1 MEEPRP
7 QWSSQTK
14 LTVSLLLL
22 VFGVYLIYLFRAAIG
37 PFILALVIAYVLSP
51 LATWF
56 EERLKVRRSLAALL
70 AYLVAGIILASIPLI
85 IVPPLTAQSTEL
97 NLDFQQIIERIEELI
112 ARRYEVSGF
121 VIDLERIIGQV
132 SGSIV
137 AVFEPFVGQTLSYAI
152 DLITSLVWV
161 VFVFVVSFYLVLDG
175 WKVIFWLEGLT
186 PVEYR
191 ADFINLRKEIN
202 QIWNAFFRGQIL
214 LVLVVAVIFTIG
226 GLVIGLPFA
235 LAMGVLAGLLELL
248 PSIGH
253 GIWLTIASILSLF
266 LGSTWL
272 PIPNWIFALVVI
284 GLHIIFQQFDLN
296 YLLPRIIGRRVQ
308 LHPLVVIV
316 GIVTGALVAGVLGI
330 FLAAPIIATAR
341 VLGKYIYANLLDL
354 DPFPE
359 TTPPELPPPK
369 VRWWKKENVGDP
381 NNGKKSE

>member
-1 MEEPRP
+1 MEEQRPR
-7 QWSSQTK
+7 WSSRTK

-22 VFGVYLIYLFRAAIG
+22 AFGIYLIYIFRAAIG
-37 PFILALVIAYVLSP
+37 PILLALVIAYVLSP
-51 LATWF
+51 LAGWF
-56 EERLKVRRSLAALL
+56 QSRLKIRRSLAALL
-70 AYLVAGIILASIPLI
+70 SYIVAGVIIVSIPLI

-97 NLDFQQIIERIEELI
+97 NLDFQQIIGQIESIL
-112 ARRYEVSGF
+112 ARRYDVAGY
-121 VIDLERIIGQV
+121 VIDLEQIYAQV

-161 VFVFVVSFYLVLDG
+161 VFVIVVSFYLVLDG
-175 WKVIFWLEGLT
+175 WKVVSWLEKIT
-186 PVEYR
+186 PVGYQ
-191 ADFINLRKEIN
+191 ADFKRLRNEIT

-214 LVLVVAVIFTIG
+214 LALVVAIIFTIG

-235 LAMGVLAGLLELL
+235 LAMGVLAGFLELF

-266 LGSTWL
+266 LGSAWL
-272 PIPNWIFALVVI
+272 PIPNWVFALVVI

-296 YLLPRIIGRRVQ
+296 YLLPRVIGRRVQ
-308 LHPLVVIV
+308 LHPLVVIM

-330 FLAAPIIATAR
+330 FLAAPTIATAR
-341 VLGKYIYANLLDL
+341 VLVRYIYANLFDL

-359 TTPPELPPPK
+359 TSPPK
-369 VRWWKKENVGDP
+369 LPDPRVRWWEKEPVSET
-381 NNGKKSE
+381 KSNEKS